1 MYGTKPDSETIYTDR
16 LMTFEDFHEFELE
29 EGRMLASIKL
39 DLLKEELDCGTYTGS
54 ARRSELLETKR
65 GWIKSLKKRS
75 KELPHADGRLKK
87 KLQTKLEVAEMNI
100 ERLNVELLDIWK
112 KEIPKAGEDN
122 MEKALIICQTL
133 IATWNSMGRKG

>member
-1 MYGTKPDSETIYTDR
+1 
-16 LMTFEDFHEFELE
+16 
-29 EGRMLASIKL
+29 MLALIKL

-54 ARRSELLETKR
+54 TRRSELLETKR
-65 GWIKSLKKRS
+65 GYVKSLKKAS
-75 KELPHADGRLKK
+75 EELPRADGRLKK

-112 KEIPKAGEDN
+112 EEIPKVGENN

-133 IATWNSMGRKG
+133 IATWNSLGTKGGNI